1 MEDMDLMDKQYLD
14 DFIQPIF
21 DRTIEDVTLLNNLLL
36 KGYANFSEEEKTLWE
51 SDLKGALNVSDIN
64 RIENNIYILGL
75 CLGLSIDKKTYS
87 ELDIPT
93 EDNFSRIYDNLSL
106 IRSNILN
113 LVDYIPQVPERPYNT
128 IEKLNNIE
136 HLTSEIYNI
145 IKNS

>member
-1 MEDMDLMDKQYLD
+1 MEDKGLMDKQYLD

-21 DRTIEDVTLLNNLLL
+21 DRTLEDVTLLNNLLI

-93 EDNFSRIYDNLSL
+93 ENNFERIYNNLSL

-136 HLTSEIYNI
+136 QLTSDIYNI